1 MSAPLAPGIPYSVAM
16 NVLGLKSGPGNLQMT
31 FHPTGPARARSLKKS
46 EITFFHV
53 KMTVFTST
61 VPAHRA
67 LPKCKHGQAA
77 SGPDQGCS
85 QEKYLRFFNFRGWFT
100 VNQALF

>member
-16 NVLGLKSGPGNLQMT
+16 NVLGLKIRPGNLQMT
-31 FHPTGPARARSLKKS
+31 FHPTGPARARSLKNS

-67 LPKCKHGQAA
+67 LPKCKMARLPLVLTRDAA
-77 SGPDQGCS
+77 RKNTLGFLIFAGGLQ
-85 QEKYLRFFNFRGWFT
+85 
-100 VNQALF
+100 